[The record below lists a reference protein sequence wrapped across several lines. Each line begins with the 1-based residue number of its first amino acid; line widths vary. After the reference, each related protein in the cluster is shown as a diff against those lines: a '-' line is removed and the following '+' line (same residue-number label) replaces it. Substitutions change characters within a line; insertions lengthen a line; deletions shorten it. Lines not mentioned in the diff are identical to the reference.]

1 MRLTPFG
8 LLFVSALS
16 LGLFSPELI
25 HSQTPSS
32 LAPNQA
38 AVQVSVPT
46 LLPTQDGSGS
56 ASTWQSKDAKHLFGF
71 PDIKANKKGTLVLSA
86 DSLTFTDKS
95 ANTSIERNLITAV
108 SAGNERVELWGFTG
122 RILKSAIP
130 YNGDM
135 VAAAFMH
142 HQIDMLTVEFRDKK
156 GADHSAVFFLPANEA
171 QRALQSFAL
180 TPTPPQKAANPVC
193 QEPSTEP
200 KSVLV
205 LRPDWDQAEVPAA
218 YRSLVYE
225 HVIDRLRRAKGAG
238 PIYRDGEDSTLT
250 AGCPQYTVRMSIKT
264 FKEGSSVKRSMFGPM
279 GNFVGT
285 THMKFDVT
293 ISDASGRLNNT
304 EEIKATIRGQTESTN
319 VADSFA
325 KSVSKRYSK
334 LLKDPANTVTPEKH
348 SEATEMSALRKDVRY
363 GQSSCL

>member
-1 MRLTPFG
+1 MRLSKFS
-8 LLFVSALS
+8 LLFVSTLS
-16 LGLFSPELI
+16 LGLFNPELI
-25 HSQTPSS
+25 HSQTTSS
-32 LAPNQA
+32 PVPDQA
-38 AVQVSVPT
+38 TVQSSVPSP
-46 LLPTQDGSGS
+46 LPAQDGS
-56 ASTWQSKDAKHLFGF
+56 ASTLTWQSKDAKHIFGF
-71 PDIKANKKGTLVLSA
+71 PDIKANKKGALVLST

-142 HQIDMLTVEFRDKK
+142 HRIDMLTVEFHDKR
-156 GADHSAVFFLPANEA
+156 GTDHSAVFFLPANEA

-180 TPTPPQKAANPVC
+180 TSIPPQKSANPVC
-193 QEPSTEP
+193 QDASTEP

-225 HVIDRLRRAKGAG
+225 HVIDRLRRTKNAG
-238 PIYRDGEDSTLT
+238 QIYRDGEDS
-250 AGCPQYTVRMSIKT
+250 AHPSGCPQYTVRMAIKT
-264 FKEGSSVKRSMFGPM
+264 FKEGSSVKRSMFGSL
-279 GNFVGT
+279 GYFVGT
-285 THMKFDVT
+285 TQVKFDVT
-293 ISDASGRLNNT
+293 MSDASGRINNR

-325 KSVSKRYSK
+325 KSIAKRYSK
-334 LLKDPANTVTPEKH
+334 LLKDSANTVTTEKTL
-348 SEATEMSALRKDVRY
+348 EPQK
-363 GQSSCL
+363 